1 MRTFRYVICDVF
13 TDQKLAGNALAVF
26 TDARGMDDATMQA
39 VAREMNLSETV
50 FVLRPTQ
57 GGHARIRIFTPVH
70 EVPFA
75 GHPVLGAAFVLAT
88 PLQLASLRLETGAGL
103 VELQLQRDGHTLSFA
118 TMSQPLPTI
127 SEFPQPER
135 LFKALGVNGTRLPV
149 TIYDNGIRHAF
160 VVLDDAAQVAAL
172 RPDFSALLDIKE
184 ANGFNV
190 CASQGENC
198 KENWKTRM
206 FAPALAVNEDPAT
219 GSAAGP
225 LALHLS
231 RHGLIAFGQ
240 QIRIEQGAEINRP
253 SVLYAR
259 AIGSADKLDR
269 IEVSGSAVI
278 VARGEFVV

>member
-1 MRTFRYVICDVF
+1 MTAMRTFRYVICDVF
-13 TDQKLAGNALAVF
+13 TEQKLAGNALAVF
-26 TDARGMDDATMQA
+26 TDARGMDDRTMQA

-57 GGHARIRIFTPVH
+57 GGHARIRIFTPAH

-88 PLQLASLRLETGAGL
+88 PLQLASLRLETGSGL
-103 VELQLQRDGHTLSFA
+103 VDLQLQRDGHTLSFA
-118 TMSQPLPTI
+118 TMSQPLPTV

-135 LFKALGVNGTRLPV
+135 LFTALGVRGTRIPV

-160 VVLDDAAQVAAL
+160 VVVDDPAQVAAL
-172 RPDFSALLDIKE
+172 RPSFSTLAEITEAGALS
-184 ANGFNV
+184 V
-190 CASQGENC
+190 CAGQG
-198 KENWKTRM
+198 ENWKTRM
-206 FAPALAVNEDPAT
+206 FAPALGVNEDPAT

-225 LALHLS
+225 LALHLA

-259 AIGSADKLDR
+259 AIGSTDKLDR

-278 VARGEFVV
+278 VARGEFVL